1 MKKIV
6 IIALLSFVPFL
17 AIGQVKQ
24 INDILDKYEK
34 NKDVESILISPEL
47 LQMAGESQMNQPT
60 KDLLSKLTELR
71 ILSVKSSH
79 KENGVSVAQLLRQDL
94 DRVISQENMSRILKI
109 RDGEEL
115 MEMFKTKEDK
125 GALLFLNSKPG
136 EFTVISIFGKI
147 DPSVVNAAI
156 SGEINIK

>member
-1 MKKIV
+1 MDFQPGSAGK
-6 IIALLSFVPFL
+6 
-17 AIGQVKQ
+17 
-24 INDILDKYEK
+24 
-34 NKDVESILISPEL
+34 ES
-47 LQMAGESQMNQPT
+47 
-60 KDLLSKLTELR
+60 R
-71 ILSVKSSH
+71 SH
-79 KENGVSVAQLLRQDL
+79 DHAYP
-94 DRVISQENMSRILKI
+94 QENMSRILKI